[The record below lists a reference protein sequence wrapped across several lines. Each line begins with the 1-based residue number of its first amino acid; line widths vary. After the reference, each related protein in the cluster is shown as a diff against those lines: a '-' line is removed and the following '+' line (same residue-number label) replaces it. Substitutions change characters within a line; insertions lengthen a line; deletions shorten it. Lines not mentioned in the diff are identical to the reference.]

1 MGETNTGGLTAAAR
15 ADVPTPTIVVTAHMW
30 ITWAELAIEHE
41 REAKAARQ
49 AMLELH
55 AKGGNFAPEMGR
67 ETAEGLL
74 AVCSAAFAMDALVNV
89 WMQLVIDQ
97 ATLAKWMAPNG
108 KKGKTG
114 QVEQVLRKLCRDSK
128 TAIDLKDRWKVVFA
142 QRGGA
147 VHFFEK
153 PGPTVPHPSGITNAA
168 EVHVTYGQEN
178 ATAAVDLMMETLSAV
193 VSASNPD
200 LASWVA
206 GMNQTVVALRAKRN
220 N

>member
-1 MGETNTGGLTAAAR
+1 MGETNAEGVTAIAH
-15 ADVPTPTIVVTAHMW
+15 ADAPAPTIVVTAHMW

-41 REAKAARQ
+41 RKAKAARQ
-49 AMLELH
+49 AMLGLH
-55 AKGGNFAPEMGR
+55 AKGENFAPEMGR

-114 QVEQVLRKLCRDSK
+114 QVEQVLRRSCGDSK
-128 TAIDLKDRWKVVFA
+128 KAINLNDRWKVVFA

-153 PGPTVPHPSGITNAA
+153 PGPTMPHPSGITNAA

-178 ATAAVDLMMETLSAV
+178 ATAAVDLLIETLSEV
-193 VSASNPD
+193 VSTSKPD

-206 GMNQTVVALRAKRN
+206 EMTETVAALHIKRTN
-220 N
+220 